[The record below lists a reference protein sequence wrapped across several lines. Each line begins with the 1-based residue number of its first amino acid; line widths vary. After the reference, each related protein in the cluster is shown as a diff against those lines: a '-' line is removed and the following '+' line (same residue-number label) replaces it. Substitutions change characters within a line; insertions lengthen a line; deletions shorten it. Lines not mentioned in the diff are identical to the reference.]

1 VIRTAT
7 CDKLREFVG
16 LSSGDKSD
24 TDTVTVSD
32 TDTDMSD
39 VGDIENRTWV
49 YRCRWRDL
57 GSTDRY
63 TSVGHYGRL
72 YAA

>member
-1 VIRTAT
+1 MRQAPRVRGPFIWRQ
-7 CDKLREFVG
+7 VG
-16 LSSGDKSD
+16 
-24 TDTVTVSD
+24 SD